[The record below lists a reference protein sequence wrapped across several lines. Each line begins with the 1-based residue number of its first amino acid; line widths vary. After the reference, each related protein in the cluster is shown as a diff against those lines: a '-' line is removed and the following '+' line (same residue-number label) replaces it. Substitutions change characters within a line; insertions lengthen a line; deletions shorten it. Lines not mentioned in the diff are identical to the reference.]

1 MRKNSRHGLT
11 LLEVVLALTILGFG
25 VAALATATSRCL
37 ALVTVSK
44 TYHQARYALEMAE
57 LRFPLVE
64 KDDELLNKEVSET
77 EILPGFQF
85 TRTAETPPDYED
97 TGLFVL
103 HNRVSWEGRGSNT
116 YEETVR
122 FYYFTNDLSEV
133 DSP

>member
-25 VAALATATSRCL
+25 VAALVTATSRCL
-37 ALVTVSK
+37 ALVTQSK
-44 TYHQARYALEMAE
+44 TYHRARYALEMAE

-64 KDDELLNKEVSET
+64 KDDELLNKEVPET
-77 EILPGFQF
+77 EIFPGFQF

>member
-1 MRKNSRHGLT
+1 MRKNSRQGLT
-11 LLEVVLALTILGFG
+11 LLEVVLALAILGLG

-37 ALVTVSK
+37 ALVALSK
-44 TYHQARYALEMAE
+44 TYHQARYALELAE

-64 KDDELLNKEVSET
+64 QEDELVNKEVSDT

-85 TRTAETPPDYED
+85 TRTAEVPEDYED
-97 TGLFVL
+97 IGLLIL

-122 FYYFTNDLSEV
+122 YYYFTNDV
-133 DSP
+133 DTSGLP